1 MKISMFYI
9 GATQEQWLKDGIA
22 LFEKR
27 IRHYLPFEMILVG
40 MPRSS
45 KNLPPQ
51 LQKEH
56 EGKVILQAI
65 EKADHAVLLDV
76 TGRKF
81 SSEAFSGYIQQVMNK
96 GTRNLAFVIGGP
108 FGFSDEVYHT
118 VSDRLSLSEMTC
130 SHQLVR
136 LVFLEQLYRAFTIIR
151 GEPYHHAG

>member
-1 MKISMFYI
+1 MKISLVYI

-22 LFEKR
+22 MFEKR
-27 IRHYLPFEMILVG
+27 IRHYLPFEMVLAG
-40 MPRSS
+40 MPRGGR
-45 KNLPPQ
+45 NLPPH

-56 EGKVILQAI
+56 EGKAILHAL
-65 EKADHAVLLDV
+65 EKTDHAVLLDV
-76 TGRKF
+76 SGKGL

-96 GTRNLAFVIGGP
+96 GTRNLAFVIGGS
-108 FGFSDEVYHT
+108 FGFSDEVYQA
-118 VSDRLSLSEMTC
+118 VSDRLSLSEMTY